1 VGSPLTVARP
11 HACDTGPTVAGPN
24 ASHQHRSVLRLLEHV
39 RLHFD
44 KLSVLGNHGTI
55 RGPLRLQ
62 QPARAPPSG
71 DRLCPRFADTVPC
84 FWSHLST
91 TELALPTRGKSIGLA
106 IGWERDSWSDTTRH
120 SHKRKRFLFNESQ
133 TCHHRDLLQRGRYD
147 KTGIAK
153 SPAFTHLWHPRDA
166 PLAGGKL
173 AGRQTSQTNEN
184 CLDTYFLLNPS
195 RLFELSEIT
204 RSTQNPRISKSY
216 TGNALGSGGILL
228 PCRPH

>member
-1 VGSPLTVARP
+1 MSVSILTNYPFSETTA
-11 HACDTGPTVAGPN
+11 
-24 ASHQHRSVLRLLEHV
+24 RSVGHS
-39 RLHFD
+39 D
-44 KLSVLGNHGTI
+44 SN
-55 RGPLRLQ
+55 P
-62 QPARAPPSG
+62 PRAPPSG
-71 DRLCPRFADTVPC
+71 DRLCPRFAVTVPC

-91 TELALPTRGKSIGLA
+91 TELALPMRGKSIGLA
-106 IGWERDSWSDTTRH
+106 IGWERDAWSDTTRH

-195 RLFELSEIT
+195 RLLNFRKSRGPRRTPVFQKKTQAMGWVQEEYICPVGHT
-204 RSTQNPRISKSY
+204 RSCQARLVADYLHNPS
-216 TGNALGSGGILL
+216 
-228 PCRPH
+228 